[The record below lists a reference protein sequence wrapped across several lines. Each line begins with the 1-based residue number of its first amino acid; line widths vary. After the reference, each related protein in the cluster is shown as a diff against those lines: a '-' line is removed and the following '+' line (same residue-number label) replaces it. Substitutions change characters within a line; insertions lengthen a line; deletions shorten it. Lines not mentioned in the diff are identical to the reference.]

1 MVDTKTLD
9 SKHNLT
15 LGRMLTD
22 VFHTCYQVIFFHLIV
37 NGLFPFFSIQQ
48 RTPGGWDRLAEDVYS
63 SMTSDLTSGFFSEV
77 HVCSAPAFFFFT
89 SDLWFKTLFV
99 SSTCHAKSVSDKLY
113 QILQKHLLMPLKRLY
128 QNSKY
133 YLMHKCK
140 YTTYSVSLRLLV
152 T

>member
-37 NGLFPFFSIQQ
+37 NRLFPFFSIQQ

-63 SMTSDLTSGFFSEV
+63 SMTSDLTSVFFSEV

-89 SDLWFKTLFV
+89 SDLWFKTN
-99 SSTCHAKSVSDKLY
+99 SKDRI
-113 QILQKHLLMPLKRLY
+113 ILVRLLMAHKRLF
-128 QNSKY
+128 NGEN
-133 YLMHKCK
+133 
-140 YTTYSVSLRLLV
+140 LLNEQDLV
-152 T
+152 RYDK